1 VSEDRE
7 LDVVVFGAT
16 GFAGRLVAGYL
27 AGHAPGGVRVGL
39 AGRSERRLAD
49 ARAGLGAAA
58 SAWPLL
64 VADSADP
71 VSLAAL
77 ARAARVVVSTVGPYR
92 ARGLALVQACAGA
105 GTDYADLTG
114 EVLFI
119 RDSIDRCHD
128 AAAAA
133 GARIVHCC
141 GFDSVPSDLGVLGL
155 HEAACAD
162 GAGDL
167 EDTTLVVTALRGGVS
182 GGTLASMMGQ
192 QAEVRASA
200 QLRRIVA
207 DPYALSPDRAAEPG
221 LGDERDPGWA
231 RHDGGLGMWTGP
243 FAMAG
248 INTRV
253 VRRSNALQGW
263 AYGRRFRYRE
273 VTGFGAGPA
282 APLLAGAAS
291 AALKAAGAGLAFGPS
306 RAMLARLLPAPGQG
320 PGERTR
326 RTGYFRIQIHA
337 RTSAGARYVGA
348 VEAQGDPGYAATS
361 VMLGETALCLALDRD
376 QLPDCAGVLTP
387 ATAMGAALTA
397 RLRSAGHTL
406 TTRQITQLPGSSGRL
421 PHTGG
426 MIRLGT
432 SADLAAAGG
441 VYRRASLSNAGDRGN
456 LLAHP
461 EYLVLGPEGLAEG
474 RTHVAD
480 QDGSVVGFATWAE
493 TAGTI
498 ELEDLFVDPGYM
510 RRGIATALVSRIAE
524 VLRARGAERLEVTA
538 NPHAMAFY
546 RSAGFIDCGV
556 AETNFGAA
564 PRLVLVLS

>member
-1 VSEDRE
+1 M
-7 LDVVVFGAT
+7 FGAT
-16 GFAGRLVAGYL
+16 GFVGRLVAGYL
-27 AGHAPGGVRVGL
+27 ADHARQGVRVGL
-39 AGRSERRLAD
+39 AGRSADRLAGV
-49 ARAGLGAAA
+49 REQLGAAA
-58 SAWPLL
+58 SGWPLL
-64 VADSADP
+64 VADLTDAA
-71 VSLAAL
+71 SLAAL
-77 ARAARVVVSTVGPYR
+77 ARATRVVATTAGPYR
-92 ARGLALVQACAGA
+92 PHGRGLVEACAVA
-105 GTDYADLTG
+105 GSDYADLAG

-119 RDSIDRCHD
+119 RDSIDGCHEL
-128 AAAAA
+128 AAGT

-141 GFDSVPSDLGVLGL
+141 GVDSVPSDLAVLLL
-155 HEAACAD
+155 HQAASAD
-162 GAGDL
+162 GVGYL
-167 EDTTLVVTALRGGVS
+167 EDTTLVVTAFKGGFS
-182 GGTLASMMGQ
+182 GGTLASGKLQ
-192 QAEVRASA
+192 LDEVRAYPHS
-200 QLRRIVA
+200 RKVVV
-207 DPYALSPDRAAEPG
+207 DPYALSPDRAAEPK
-221 LGDERDPGWA
+221 LGDERDLAWI
-231 RHDGGLGMWTGP
+231 RHDPRLGMWVGP
-243 FAMAG
+243 FLMAG

-282 APLLAGAAS
+282 SPLLAGAAS
-291 AALKAAGAGLAFGPS
+291 TALKAAGAGLAFGPS

-326 RTGYFRIQIHA
+326 RTGYFRIQIHT
-337 RTSAGARYVGA
+337 RTSAGARYLGA

-406 TTRQITQLPGSSGRL
+406 TTRQTTQLSGSSGRL

-432 SADLAAAGG
+432 SADLAAASGI
-441 VYRRASLSNAGDRGN
+441 YRRASLSNAGDRDN

-474 RTHVAD
+474 RTHVAE

-498 ELEDLFVDPGYM
+498 ELEDLFVDSGYR
-510 RRGIATALVSRIAE
+510 RRGIATALVSCIAE
-524 VLRARGAERLEVTA
+524 VLRARGVERLEVTA
-538 NPHAMAFY
+538 NPHAMGFY
-546 RSAGFIDCGV
+546 RAAGFIDCGV
-556 AETNFGAA
+556 AETTFGAA

>member
-1 VSEDRE
+1 VSWTWWSSAPP
-7 LDVVVFGAT
+7 VSPG
-16 GFAGRLVAGYL
+16 GWWPGNL

-128 AAAAA
+128 VAAAA

-155 HEAACAD
+155 HEAARAD

-192 QAEVRASA
+192 QAEVRANA

-291 AALKAAGAGLAFGPS
+291 VALKAAEAGLAFGPS

-326 RTGYFRIQIHA
+326 RTGYFRIEIHT

-406 TTRQITQLPGSSGRL
+406 TTRQTTQLPGSSGRL

-432 SADLAAAGG
+432 SADLAAASG

-474 RTHVAD
+474 RTHVAE